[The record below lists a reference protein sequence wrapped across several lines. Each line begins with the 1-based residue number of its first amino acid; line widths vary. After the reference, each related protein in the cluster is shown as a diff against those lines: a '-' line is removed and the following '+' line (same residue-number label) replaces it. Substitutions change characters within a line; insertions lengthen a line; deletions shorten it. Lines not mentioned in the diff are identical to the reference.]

1 MEMKQS
7 VYQILLS
14 VVFILFWLYS
24 AGFKLYDFGAFK
36 QEMHRQVFPA
46 ELSNLL
52 SFTVPASE
60 IIIAALL
67 VNAVTRGIGMILS
80 FLLMLAFTTYTGLAL
95 LGVYSTTPCN
105 CIGLLGEKASW
116 GDNFMLNLVITLI
129 ATAGLI
135 LTFKDWKGGKRV

>member
-36 QEMHRQVFPA
+36 QEMHSQVFPA
-46 ELSNLL
+46 GLSNLL
-52 SFTVPASE
+52 SYIVPASE
-60 IIIAALL
+60 IVIAALL
-67 VNAVTRGIGMILS
+67 VSSTTRSVGMIFS
-80 FLLMLAFTTYTGLAL
+80 FLLMLAFTTYTGLVL
-95 LGVYSTTPCN
+95 LDMCSTTPCN

-116 GDNFMLNLVITLI
+116 GDNFMLNLVITV
-129 ATAGLI
+129 AVTAGLI